1 MKKSILVALS
11 IFALVS
17 CKNNTEETVT
27 TTETEIEHTAPQ
39 DAASDKLALNN
50 NEKWVVNDEMKPF
63 VMNGEALVNTYIKE
77 NKTDYK
83 QLAADLKAENTKLI
97 KSCTMEGAS
106 HDELHKWL
114 HPHLEIVN
122 RMAEIDNDEKAKVLV
137 AELEASYQN
146 YHNYFN

>member
-63 VMNGEALVNTYIKE
+63 VMNGEVLVNTYIKE
-77 NKTDYK
+77 NKTDYT